1 MARYL
6 KMNARLRGV
15 LEEAAFSVTGGVV
28 DGGKTQNQ
36 VLDFQWDPDDATT
49 KISFGRTVT
58 FNASSIEIGRPK
70 WAPSNAPEIGAI
82 VNGGGDAEA
91 NLAGSTTLTITSPGN
106 AALYGAVAADLE
118 VWVSPLSKA
127 NQACTHPSIRPLY
140 KGSITNLAGA
150 NTITVDVEFPSIDGT
165 KIPGLG
171 TAKVVVVNRKQQVES
186 DPFSIEIV

>member
-15 LEEAAFSVTGGVV
+15 LEEAALTSNVGAATTRNETLSF
-28 DGGKTQNQ
+28 K
-36 VLDFQWDPDDATT
+36 WDPDDATT
-49 KISFGRTVT
+49 VVSFTRAVGLDGNQSEVSRSKWT
-58 FNASSIEIGRPK
+58 AS
-70 WAPSNAPEIGAI
+70 NVPEIGTI

-106 AALYGAVAADLE
+106 ATLYGAVKADLE

-140 KGSITNLAGA
+140 KGAITNLAGA

-171 TAKVVVVNRKQQVES
+171 TAKVVVVNKKQQVES

>member
-6 KMNARLRGV
+6 KMNARLRSV

-49 KISFGRTVT
+49 KISFGRQVT
-58 FNASSIEIGRPK
+58 FDANSIEIGRPK
-70 WAPSNAPEIGAI
+70 WAASNVPEIGAI
-82 VNGGGDAEA
+82 VNGGGDAKA

-106 AALYGAVAADLE
+106 ATLYGASAANLE
-118 VWVSPLSKA
+118 VWVSTLSDPK
-127 NQACTHPSIRPLY
+127 QACTHPSIRPLY
-140 KGSITNLAGA
+140 KGEITNLAGA
-150 NTITVDVEFPSIDGT
+150 NTITVNVSFPSIDGT
-165 KIPGLG
+165 KIP
-171 TAKVVVVNRKQQVES
+171 AKGVAQVFVVNTKQKVES